1 MDSCQ
6 LGQAIEPSAI
16 EHQAGPNK
24 SGNDLLDQVSVDD
37 TRSSS
42 PNVNEESSKTKRNG
56 FVPDRE
62 SQNKIKKK
70 ESMENVFQELKS
82 TLNEIKKS
90 LCNDGTNELIQFL
103 KEDSEKQAK
112 RGNMFLNLMSQMV

>member
-6 LGQAIEPSAI
+6 PGQAIEPSAI
-16 EHQAGPNK
+16 EHQASPNI
-24 SGNDLLDQVSVDD
+24 SGNDLLYQVSVDD

-42 PNVNEESSKTKRNG
+42 PNVNEESSKTKRKG

-62 SQNKIKKK
+62 SQNKKKK
-70 ESMENVFQELKS
+70 GSLENVFEELKS
-82 TLNEIKKS
+82 TLNEIKET

>member
-6 LGQAIEPSAI
+6 PGQAIEPSAI

-42 PNVNEESSKTKRNG
+42 PNVNEESSKTKRKG

-82 TLNEIKKS
+82 TLNEIKET